1 MRRFYLMSVLTVLL
15 LSACTGTQKPAPFFA
30 HGLKGGAINNA
41 GVHTVSGNDTIWNV
55 SKRYRIAMPA
65 LIEANHLQPPFALKS
80 GQRLKLPPPQI
91 YKVRAGD
98 SLTEIARM
106 FNTRSHDIASLNN
119 LQAPYAVKNGQVLRM
134 PFSVGRQPA
143 PVQMASV
150 SVPPYIPPTNP
161 VAVPSVQREVL
172 GGSIESETLP
182 PPVQIASTIPPQ
194 PSAIL
199 NPIPT
204 LPPPNLPPQSGGRT
218 SEELPKKSTAMLPR
232 SSSKFLMPVSG
243 QVVSSYGGKANGL
256 HNDGVNIKA
265 ARGTTVKAAENGVV
279 VYADNGLGGY
289 GNLVLIRHAD
299 RWMTAYAHLDQIA
312 VRKGQQIK
320 RGQKLGT
327 VGSTG
332 NVASP
337 QLHFEVRRGTEALNP
352 VGMIERQGV

>member
-1 MRRFYLMSVLTVLL
+1 MRRSYLMSVLTVVL

-30 HGLKGGAINNA
+30 HGLKGGAVNNA
-41 GVHTVSGNDTIWNV
+41 GVHTVSGKDTVWNV

-65 LIEANHLQPPFALKS
+65 LIEANNLQPPYALKS

-119 LQAPYAVKNGQVLRM
+119 LQSPYAVKNGQVLRM

-150 SVPPYIPPTNP
+150 SSSPYIPPTNP

-172 GGSIESETLP
+172 GGAIESEALP
-182 PPVQIASTIPPQ
+182 PPVATSSVQPQ
-194 PSAIL
+194 AIL
-199 NPIPT
+199 NPVAQ
-204 LPPPNLPPQSGGRT
+204 LPPLEPP
-218 SEELPKKSTAMLPR
+218 PKTPSKKAEMLPR

-265 ARGTTVKAAENGVV
+265 ARGAPVKAAENGVV

-320 RGQKLGT
+320 RGQKLGA

-337 QLHFEVRRGTEALNP
+337 QLHFEVRRGTEAINP
-352 VGMIERQGV
+352 VAMIERQGV